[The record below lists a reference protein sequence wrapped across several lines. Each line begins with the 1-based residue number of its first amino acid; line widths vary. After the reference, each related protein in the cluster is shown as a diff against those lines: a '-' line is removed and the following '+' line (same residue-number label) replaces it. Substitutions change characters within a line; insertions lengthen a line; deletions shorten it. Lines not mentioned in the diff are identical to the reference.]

1 MRIRFGTMILLAIM
15 GGLGGCVA
23 ARKPVV
29 QCTFPKQAAPLPGD
43 ALVSQEYGEISPV
56 PLDAV
61 QFTNQVLSKQI
72 AVQSLQAHRT
82 LTNTVQ
88 VTARLINCTDTPL
101 VVGVRSNFMD
111 ASRLALEPATV
122 WQNVILQPRALGT
135 YQESS
140 LSKAVEHYVVELRD
154 AGN

>member
-1 MRIRFGTMILLAIM
+1 MILFASM

-23 ARKPVV
+23 ESRKPVV
-29 QCTFPKQAAPLPGD
+29 QCTFPKQAAPKAGD
-43 ALVSQEYGEISPV
+43 ALVSEEYGAISPV

-82 LTNTVQ
+82 TTNTVQ

-101 VVGVRSNFMD
+101 VVSVRSSFMD
-111 ASRLALEPATV
+111 ASRFALEPATV
-122 WQNVILQPRALGT
+122 WQNVVLQPRAMGT